1 MKELK
6 IKKRPQMV
14 FIGCILLIAIVVVMS
29 GCKSEKE
36 PIVKDADETEDIADE
51 EKTESK
57 TEDRAEEQAE
67 EDKDTIRPAEDAPD
81 VVRLFYRGYN
91 EHNSD
96 YMKMALL
103 DEAEDIILYVVFGND
118 EAAMWENHDTSQG
131 SYFNIGVFA
140 SYEIEIAAENPV
152 EDLVSVQNSLA
163 SDYGFERTVEDA
175 CEVQFNRIIH
185 GTERT
190 ITKED
195 NSALAVKID
204 GYWYMA
210 KYTLS

>member
-1 MKELK
+1 MKKLK
-6 IKKRPQMV
+6 IKKRSQVV
-14 FIGCILLIAIVVVMS
+14 FIGCILLIVIVMS
-29 GCKSEKE
+29 GCKPEKE
-36 PIVKDADETEDIADE
+36 PVGKNAGETEDLADE
-51 EKTESK
+51 EKTEPK
-57 TEDRAEEQAE
+57 TEYKAEEHAE
-67 EDKDTIRPAEDAPD
+67 EDEDTIRPAENAPD
-81 VVRLFYRGYN
+81 AVRLFYRGYN

-103 DEAEDIILYVVFGND
+103 DEAEDILLYVVFGND

-131 SYFNIGVFA
+131 NYFNIGVFT
-140 SYEIEIAAENPV
+140 SYEIEIVSENPV
-152 EDLVSVQNSLA
+152 EDLPSVQNSLA
-163 SDYGFERTVEDA
+163 SDYEFERTIEDA
-175 CEVQFNRIIH
+175 CEIQFNRIIH

-210 KYTLS
+210 EYTLS